1 MVILQSNE
9 LLMMVFSDMMH
20 KKIHFIFILLFS
32 CFQLAAQQKLTSEA
46 TVSVV
51 TCGPGSELYS
61 AFGHSAFRVYD
72 PLLKLDKIYNYGTF
86 DFNKP
91 NFYLN
96 FAKGKLT
103 YQLSTTRYGYFLQ
116 QFNYENRWVKTQ
128 ELDLDETD
136 VQAVYDFLEN
146 NAKPENKSYQY
157 DFFYDNCSTKIEEV
171 IKAVLK
177 EKVTFDNNHITDH
190 KSHRDLIADYTAEK
204 FKWGKFGIDLALGS
218 VIDREATTFEYKFL
232 PDYIYLG
239 FNNATINVDGKNKP
253 LVKAN
258 NTVLNEVKQPV
269 PFSITQPF
277 IVFLVIALF
286 LIYKTY
292 QNYTTDKRSKWV
304 DFFLYFITGLIG
316 IMVLLLWFASSHTAT
331 YRNLNFLWAFAPNL
345 VVAFFMFKKVLPKWL
360 KNYNKLLLVL
370 LVIQA
375 VLWLLKIQDFNIAI
389 LPIITMLFVRY
400 SFLILR
406 RK

>member
-1 MVILQSNE
+1 MT
-9 LLMMVFSDMMH
+9 
-20 KKIHFIFILLFS
+20 KKFHFIFILLFS

-51 TCGPGSELYS
+51 TCGPGNELYS

-128 ELDLDETD
+128 ELDLDSAD

-146 NAKPENKSYQY
+146 NAKPENRSYQY

-177 EKVTFDNNHITDH
+177 DKVTFNNNHITNN

-218 VIDREATTFEYKFL
+218 VIDREATAAEFKFL

-239 FNNATINVDGKNKP
+239 FNNATINVDGKNIP
-253 LVKAN
+253 LVKAH
-258 NTVLNEVKQPV
+258 NTFLNEVKQPQ
-269 PFSITQPF
+269 PFSVFQPF

-286 LIYKTY
+286 FIYKTY
-292 QNYTTDKRSKWV
+292 QDYSANKRTKWV

-316 IMVLLLWFASSHTAT
+316 IVVLLLWFATSHTAT
-331 YRNLNFLWAFAPNL
+331 YKNFNFLWAFAPNL
-345 VVAFFMFKKVLPKWL
+345 VIAFFMFKNINPKWL
-360 KNYNKLLLVL
+360 TNYNKLLLVL
-370 LVIQA
+370 LAIQA
-375 VLWLLKIQDFNIAI
+375 ILWVLKIQVFNIAI
-389 LPIITMLFVRY
+389 IPILAMLFVRY
-400 SFLILR
+400 RFLIV
-406 RK
+406 KQK